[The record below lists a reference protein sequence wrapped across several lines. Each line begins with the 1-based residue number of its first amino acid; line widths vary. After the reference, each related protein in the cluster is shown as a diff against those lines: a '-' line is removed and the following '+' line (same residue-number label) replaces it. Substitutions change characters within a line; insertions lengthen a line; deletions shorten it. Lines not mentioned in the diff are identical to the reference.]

1 MTEAQTTSCF
11 SVTSVADAYN
21 DIYVPRIFIPWAE
34 LLVEVAAPRPGESLL
49 DVATGPGTVARV
61 AAGRLGPSGRVVGT
75 DLSGAMIELARRQRA
90 PDGAPIEYL
99 VAPAD
104 PLPVADASFDIV
116 TCQQGLQFF
125 PDRPAAVS
133 EMFRTLKPGGRLTA
147 AVWRGIDMQP
157 SFAAIYAALKE
168 CLPLEKA
175 RPYATPFEWPD
186 PRELADMLR
195 QTGFREVVI
204 RERVLPLTY
213 EGGIKQALS
222 TLAASPV
229 ATTVAAMTVEDR
241 QRLWA
246 TTRRCLLPLEVEG
259 RVRAHMVSNVATARK

>member
-1 MTEAQTTSCF
+1 
-11 SVTSVADAYN
+11 
-21 DIYVPRIFIPWAE
+21 
-34 LLVEVAAPRPGESLL
+34 
-49 DVATGPGTVARV
+49 
-61 AAGRLGPSGRVVGT
+61 
-75 DLSGAMIELARRQRA
+75 
-90 PDGAPIEYL
+90 
-99 VAPAD
+99 
-104 PLPVADASFDIV
+104 
-116 TCQQGLQFF
+116 
-125 PDRPAAVS
+125 
-133 EMFRTLKPGGRLTA
+133 
-147 AVWRGIDMQP
+147 
-157 SFAAIYAALKE
+157 
-168 CLPLEKA
+168 
-175 RPYATPFEWPD
+175 
-186 PRELADMLR
+186 MLR

>member
-21 DIYVPRIFIPWAE
+21 DIYVPRIFIPWGE
-34 LLVEVAAPRPGESLL
+34 LIGETAAPRLGESLL

-75 DLSGAMIELARRQRA
+75 DLSGAMIELARRQPA

-125 PDRPAAVS
+125 PDSPAAVS
-133 EMFRTLKPGGRLTA
+133 EMFRTLNPGGRLTA
-147 AVWRGIDMQP
+147 GVRRGINMQP
-157 SFAAIYAALKE
+157 PSA
-168 CLPLEKA
+168 
-175 RPYATPFEWPD
+175 
-186 PRELADMLR
+186 
-195 QTGFREVVI
+195 
-204 RERVLPLTY
+204 
-213 EGGIKQALS
+213 
-222 TLAASPV
+222 
-229 ATTVAAMTVEDR
+229 
-241 QRLWA
+241 
-246 TTRRCLLPLEVEG
+246 
-259 RVRAHMVSNVATARK
+259 